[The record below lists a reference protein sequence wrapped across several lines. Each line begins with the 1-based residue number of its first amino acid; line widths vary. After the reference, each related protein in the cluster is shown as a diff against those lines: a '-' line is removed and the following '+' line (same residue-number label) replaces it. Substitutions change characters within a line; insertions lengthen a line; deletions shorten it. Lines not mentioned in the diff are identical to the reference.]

1 MHLPGNRQAP
11 KSAASEQLP
20 QASRLPIHDHQLAG
34 HFRLALALVRIG
46 VANIQVLEM
55 EAVEGTP
62 DIWVVVDADHHLALA
77 PSHEVGHPLVLLE
90 GEVHAIAGGLP
101 VRRVHVEEGV
111 RSIVA
116 LRAGEPGQV
125 LDIGTGEALPCGGQI
140 LLDAQQVDGRSGG
153 SGTER
158 LPRDLATEG
167 VLLQVEEACSTL
179 DVGQGF
185 RARHL
190 LPLEDLAGAERPFEL
205 AHELL
210 EVVLDNAVEGDQVTV
225 EIVQHLH
232 RGGLGTH
239 EVQRGTACEDFD
251 IAFMRGK
258 EGDQAVGQAAF
269 ATHPGN
275 DWRGH
280 RHASLYCMDKQVLG
294 SPRFVHKAEAAA
306 GLAGMVCGFGGPA
319 GC

>member
-1 MHLPGNRQAP
+1 M
-11 KSAASEQLP
+11 ASEQTTKRGWLP
-20 QASRLPIHDHQLAG
+20 VHDHQLAG
-34 HFRLALALVRIG
+34 HLGLTLPLVRVG
-46 VANIQVLEM
+46 VANIQVLEV
-55 EAVEGTP
+55 EAVEGAP
-62 DIWVVVDADHHLALA
+62 DVRVIVDADHHLALA
-77 PSHEVGHPLVLLE
+77 TAHEVGHALVLLE
-90 GEVHAIAGGLP
+90 GKVHPVASGLP
-101 VRRVHVEEGV
+101 IRRVHVEERV
-111 RSIVA
+111 RSIIA
-116 LRAGEPGQV
+116 LGAGEPGQV
-125 LDIGTGEALPCGGQI
+125 LDIGAGEALPRGGQV
-140 LLDAQQVDGRSGG
+140 LLDAQKVDGRTGG
-153 SGTER
+153 GGTER

-179 DVGQGF
+179 DIGQGF

-190 LPLEDLAGAERPFEL
+190 LPLEDLPGAERPFEL

-269 ATHPGN
+269 ATHPGD

-280 RHASLYCMDKQVLG
+280 RYASLYCMDKQVLG